1 MVSQVKHVMRT
12 TINTIDANAK
22 VIDATKIMGTS
33 SYVII
38 LEKGK
43 PIGIITERDI
53 IGKVLAQDLD
63 PKRISVTDIM
73 SSPIITIDP
82 DDDLVTASNVM
93 RENGIGKLIV
103 MREDIVY
110 GVITNMII
118 SRHFQS
124 YVDAAIRDMIRWT
137 PSLV

>member
-43 PIGIITERDI
+43 PVGIITERDI

-63 PKRISVTDIM
+63 PKCDE
-73 SSPIITIDP
+73 
-82 DDDLVTASNVM
+82 
-93 RENGIGKLIV
+93 RERHWQACCDAGRYCLRSYYKHDHFTSLSKLC
-103 MREDIVY
+103 
-110 GVITNMII
+110 
-118 SRHFQS
+118 
-124 YVDAAIRDMIRWT
+124 
-137 PSLV
+137 

>member
-12 TINTIDANAK
+12 TINTIDADAK

-33 SYVII
+33 SYVVI

-43 PIGIITERDI
+43 PVGIITERDI
-53 IGKVLAQDLD
+53 IGKVLAKDRD
-63 PKRISVTDIM
+63 PKKVSVTEIM
-73 SSPIITIDP
+73 SAPIITIDP
-82 DDDLVTASNVM
+82 DDDLVTASSVM

-103 MREDIVY
+103 MREEIVY

>member
-1 MVSQVKHVMRT
+1 MRT
-12 TINTIDANAK
+12 TINTIDADAK

-53 IGKVLAQDLD
+53 IGKVLAQDRD
-63 PKRISVTDIM
+63 PKCVTVTEIM
-73 SSPIITIDP
+73 SAPIITIDP
-82 DDDLVTASNVM
+82 DDDLVTASSKM
-93 RENGIGKLIV
+93 REQDIGKLIV

-118 SRHFQS
+118 SHHFQS

>member
-12 TINTIDANAK
+12 TINTIDADAK

-38 LEKGK
+38 LKKGK

-53 IGKVLAQDLD
+53 IGKVLAQDQD
-63 PKRISVTDIM
+63 PKQVSVTEIM
-73 SSPIITIDP
+73 STPIITIDP

-103 MREDIVY
+103 MREEIVY

-124 YVDAAIRDMIRWT
+124 YVDSAIRDMIRWT

>member
-1 MVSQVKHVMRT
+1 MRT
-12 TINTIDANAK
+12 TINTIDADAK

-53 IGKVLAQDLD
+53 IGKVLAQDRD
-63 PKRISVTDIM
+63 PKCIAVTEIM
-73 SSPIITIDP
+73 SAPLITIDP
-82 DDDLVTASNVM
+82 DDDLVTASSKM
-93 RENGIGKLIV
+93 REQDIGKLIV
-103 MREDIVY
+103 MRENIIY

-118 SRHFQS
+118 SHHFQS
-124 YVDAAIRDMIRWT
+124 YVDGAIRDMIRWT

>member
-1 MVSQVKHVMRT
+1 MRT
-12 TINTIDANAK
+12 TINTIDADAK

-43 PIGIITERDI
+43 PVGIITERDI
-53 IGKVLAQDLD
+53 IGKVLAKDRD
-63 PKRISVTDIM
+63 PKKVSVTEIM
-73 SSPIITIDP
+73 SAPIITIDP
-82 DDDLVTASNVM
+82 DDDLVTASSVM

-103 MREDIVY
+103 MREEIVY

>member
-1 MVSQVKHVMRT
+1 MRT
-12 TINTIDANAK
+12 TINTIDADAK

-53 IGKVLAQDLD
+53 IGKVLAQERD
-63 PKRISVTDIM
+63 PKCVTVTEIM

-93 RENGIGKLIV
+93 REQDVGKLVV
-103 MREDIVY
+103 MREDIIY
-110 GVITNMII
+110 GIITNMII

-124 YVDAAIRDMIRWT
+124 YVDSAIRDMIRWT

>member
-12 TINTIDANAK
+12 TINTIDADAK

-38 LEKGK
+38 LKKGK

-53 IGKVLAQDLD
+53 IGKVLAQDRD
-63 PKRISVTDIM
+63 PKQVSVTEIM
-73 SSPIITIDP
+73 STPIITIDP

-103 MREDIVY
+103 MREEIVY

-124 YVDAAIRDMIRWT
+124 YVDSAIRDMIRWT

>member
-12 TINTIDANAK
+12 TINTIDADAK

-43 PIGIITERDI
+43 PVGIITERDI
-53 IGKVLAQDLD
+53 IGKVLAEDRD
-63 PKRISVTDIM
+63 PKMVSVTEIM
-73 SSPIITIDP
+73 SAPIITIDP
-82 DDDLVTASNVM
+82 DDDLVTASSVM

-103 MREDIVY
+103 MREEIVY

>member
-1 MVSQVKHVMRT
+1 MRT
-12 TINTIDANAK
+12 TINTIDADAK

-43 PIGIITERDI
+43 PVGIITERDI
-53 IGKVLAQDLD
+53 IGKVLAQDLN
-63 PKRISVTDIM
+63 PKCVSVTEIM
-73 SSPIITIDP
+73 SAPIITIDP

-93 RENGIGKLIV
+93 RDNDIGKLIV

>member
-33 SYVII
+33 SYVVI

-43 PIGIITERDI
+43 PVGIITERDI
-53 IGKVLAQDLD
+53 IGKVLAEDRD
-63 PKRISVTDIM
+63 PKKVSVTEIM
-73 SSPIITIDP
+73 SAPIITIDP
-82 DDDLVTASNVM
+82 DDDLVTASSVM

-103 MREDIVY
+103 MREEIVY

>member
-1 MVSQVKHVMRT
+1 MSQVKHVMRT
-12 TINTIDANAK
+12 TINTIDADAK

-43 PIGIITERDI
+43 PVGIITERDI
-53 IGKVLAQDLD
+53 IGKVLAKDQD
-63 PKRISVTDIM
+63 PKKVSVTEIM
-73 SSPIITIDP
+73 SAPIITIDP
-82 DDDLVTASNVM
+82 DDDLVTASSVM

-103 MREDIVY
+103 MREEIVY